1 MAFIKHSQCLA
12 NLTLPYRSSL
22 SLTMPAQITAIP
34 RPTFTADAVPA
45 ASAKQHLAASLL
57 LDVPSVTPAQTNKDV
72 FALFDQSAAIVGLPV
87 VENEQPIGL
96 INRNIFMDSFAR
108 PFHREIYGNKSCIAF
123 MDKKPLIV
131 DGQISLQELSFLALD
146 HGGKTLADGFII
158 TVGGR
163 YAGMGTGRD
172 MVRALSNLQAEKN
185 RLVMESIGYASV
197 IQRSFLRPSQQAL
210 RASLPDHFLIWEPRD
225 VVGGDYFHFEIFDEG
240 FFFALFDCTGHG
252 VPGAFMTLIM
262 ASFLENALNADNR
275 RNPGAVLAEVNRRV
289 KTALG
294 QIDHTHGGGAG
305 DDEIEH
311 RSDDG
316 MDAAFCWFDRTR
328 RELTYAGAHSP
339 LLLRRAG
346 ESEVRLIEGDRLGVG
361 YAATPLTQSWRN
373 QSFTLAPGATVYL
386 CTDGMVDQP
395 GGSKRIAFGKKRL
408 CQLLLEQGEKPM
420 VQQQAAIVEALAAY
434 QNDEPRRDD
443 VSMFGFRI

>member
-1 MAFIKHSQCLA
+1 
-12 NLTLPYRSSL
+12 
-22 SLTMPAQITAIP
+22 MPAQLTPIP
-34 RPTFTADAVPA
+34 RPTAAAVLV
-45 ASAKQHLAASLL
+45 STTRQHLAASLL

-72 FALFDQSAAIVGLPV
+72 FALFDQSSAIVGLPV
-87 VENEQPIGL
+87 VEDGQPIGL

-108 PFHREIYGNKSCIAF
+108 PFHRELYGNKSCIAF
-123 MDKKPLIV
+123 MDKKPLVV

-158 TVGGR
+158 TIGGR
-163 YAGMGTGRD
+163 YAGMGTGQD

-185 RLVMESIGYASV
+185 RLVMESIDYASV

-210 RASLPDHFLIWEPRD
+210 RASLPDHFLVWEPRD
-225 VVGGDYFHFEIFDEG
+225 VVGGDYFHFQAFDEG

-252 VPGAFMTLIM
+252 VPGAFMTLIV

-275 RNPGAVLAEVNRRV
+275 RDPGAVLVEVNRRV

-294 QIDHTHGGGAG
+294 QIADVHGGDETG
-305 DDEIEH
+305 DEEMEH

-316 MDAAFCWFDRTR
+316 MDAAFCWFDSAR

-339 LLLRRAG
+339 LLLRQAG

-361 YAATPLTQSWRN
+361 YAATPLTQTWRN

-386 CTDGMVDQP
+386 CTDGIVDQL
-395 GGSKRIAFGKKRL
+395 GGPKRIAFGKKRL
-408 CQLLLEQGEKPM
+408 CQLLLTHGEQPM
-420 VQQQAAIVEALAAY
+420 AAQKAVILDTLAAY
-434 QNDEPRRDD
+434 QDDEPRRDD
-443 VSMFGFRI
+443 VSMFGFRT